1 MKTGEKYRFTPHA
14 FIGEVGKGKSALPC
28 IPRRVTG
35 RIVYINEAH
44 RYFTVEAS
52 VDWATI
58 RESFKFDEYR

>member
-1 MKTGEKYRFTPHA
+1 MRNTASPPHA
-14 FIGEVGKGKSALPC
+14 FTGEVGKTKGPMPC
-28 IPRRVTG
+28 IPRTVTG

>member
-1 MKTGEKYRFTPHA
+1 MHLGEKYRFTPHA
-14 FIGEVGKGKSALPC
+14 FTGEVGKTKGPMPC
-28 IPRRVTG
+28 IPRMVTG

>member
-14 FIGEVGKGKSALPC
+14 FIGEVGKTKSPLPC

-44 RYFTVEAS
+44 RYFTVEARA
-52 VDWATI
+52 DWATI

>member
-1 MKTGEKYRFTPHA
+1 MKIGEKYRFTPHA
-14 FIGEVGKGKSALPC
+14 FTGEVGKTKGPMPC
-28 IPRRVTG
+28 IPRTVTG